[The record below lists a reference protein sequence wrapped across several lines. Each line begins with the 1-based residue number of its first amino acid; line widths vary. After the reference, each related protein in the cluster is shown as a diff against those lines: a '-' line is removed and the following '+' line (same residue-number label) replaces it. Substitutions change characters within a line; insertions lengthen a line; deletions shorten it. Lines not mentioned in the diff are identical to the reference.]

1 MPLEYHEPYEELS
14 AQFREIHRA
23 VQSLVEELEAFDW
36 YMARVDVSKDAEL
49 KSVLEHNM
57 NEEVE
62 HAAMVLEWLRR
73 LIPQFDL
80 QLRNYLFTTA
90 PIGEVEEQVESE
102 GKTGNAGLKIGSL
115 R

>member
-14 AQFREIHRA
+14 PQTRDIHRA
-23 VQSLVEELEAFDW
+23 IQSLVEELEAIDW
-36 YMARVDVSKDAEL
+36 YLARADVSKDAEL
-49 KSVLEHNM
+49 KTVLEHNM

-62 HAAMVLEWLRR
+62 HAAMLLEWVRR

-80 QLRNYLFTTA
+80 QLRTYLFTTA
-90 PIGEVEEQVESE
+90 PIAEVEGQVETE
-102 GKTGNAGLKIGSL
+102 GKTGDGGLNVGSL

>member
-14 AQFREIHRA
+14 PQAREIHRA

-36 YMARVDVSKDAEL
+36 YMARVDVTKDAGL
-49 KSVLEHNM
+49 KSVLAHNM

-80 QLRNYLFTTA
+80 QLRNYLFTAA
-90 PIGEVEEQVESE
+90 PIGEVEEQA
-102 GKTGNAGLKIGSL
+102 GKAGHGGLNVGSL
-115 R
+115 H